1 MPALAV
7 ARRAVITL
15 PEVARATEIVW
26 DGDDHADDS
35 FTSLI
40 PELARLR
47 PALKLTACVRGR
59 TAAEVAEG
67 EGPRT
72 PAQLESFTES
82 WAKVRVKPHA
92 IREVAPPAV
101 AGGWAAC
108 ANENEEL
115 GVRALEETGAR
126 CVVCIGGGD
135 CCRAEQLRAPAAS
148 EWVVVDVARE
158 GADVG
163 EPEQRTS
170 IPRPEWEARF
180 PGHEPDVV
188 FRVRGGD

>member
-1 MPALAV
+1 MLAA

-26 DGDDHADDS
+26 DGDDHAEDS

-40 PELARLR
+40 SELARLR
-47 PALKLTACVRGR
+47 PALKLTACVRGQ
-59 TAAEVAEG
+59 TAAAVAEG
-67 EGPRT
+67 AGPLPQR
-72 PAQLESFTES
+72 ESFTES
-82 WAKVRVKPHA
+82 WAEAGVQPHG
-92 IREVAPPAV
+92 ILDIEPPP
-101 AGGWAAC
+101 GGWASC
-108 ANENEEL
+108 TNEYEEL
-115 GVRALEETGAR
+115 GVRALEQTGAR
-126 CVVCIGGGD
+126 CVVCIGGGE

-158 GADVG
+158 GTGVG

-170 IPRPEWEARF
+170 IPRPEWEAAF
-180 PGHEPDVV
+180 PGHEPDMV